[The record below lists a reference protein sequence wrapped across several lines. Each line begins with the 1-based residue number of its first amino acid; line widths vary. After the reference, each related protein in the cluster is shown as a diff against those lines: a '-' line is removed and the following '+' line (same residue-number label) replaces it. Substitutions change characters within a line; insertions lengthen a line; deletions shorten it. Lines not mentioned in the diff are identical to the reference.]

1 MDEELGVSVDFSSN
15 LRILP
20 VIEPSDGATSSTGYT
35 IQKHTNKSQPLESLT
50 AQAGAAAA
58 RISNITSICVTPTQY
73 PDIGLEC
80 VDVGDA
86 GISRLRPVRV
96 DDDCMLIQGWLTYL
110 EPQTAGCAPD
120 DALCAPSVYQ
130 GSVVRMGYS
139 MDDGTPFMPPLASS
153 SADGGGM
160 FVMIGFIMYSL
171 LLHA

>member
-1 MDEELGVSVDFSSN
+1 MDKELGVSVDYSSN

-20 VIEPSDGATSSTGYT
+20 VIDPSDGTVSLTGYT
-35 IQKHTNKSQPLESLT
+35 IRKHTNESKPLESPT
-50 AQAGAAAA
+50 AQAGSAAA
-58 RISNITSICVTPTQY
+58 RASSITSICVTPTQY
-73 PDIGLEC
+73 PDTGLEC
-80 VDVGDA
+80 VDVDDA

-120 DALCAPSVYQ
+120 DALCSPSVYQ

-139 MDDGTPFMPPLASS
+139 MDDGTPFVPVLASS
-153 SADGGGM
+153 SADGGGL

-171 LLHA
+171 LLHV